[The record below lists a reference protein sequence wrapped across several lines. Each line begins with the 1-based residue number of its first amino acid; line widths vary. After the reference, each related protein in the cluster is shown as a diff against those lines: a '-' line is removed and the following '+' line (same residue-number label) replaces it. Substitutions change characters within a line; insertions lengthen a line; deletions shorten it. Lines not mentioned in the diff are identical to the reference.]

1 MTTITKKQAEA
12 AERVCQELGYL
23 DYYSPAQLRAYLDA
37 YLSSMNVDVVHAA
50 IGPIQGQ
57 LVYEQGLTIGP
68 PDLAAYPRTTEDPDV
83 GVCALW

>member
-37 YLSSMNVDVVHAA
+37 YH
-50 IGPIQGQ
+50 
-57 LVYEQGLTIGP
+57 TR
-68 PDLAAYPRTTEDPDV
+68 AAYLRES
-83 GVCALW
+83 ARN